1 EGLAAAAGGGRP
13 GGGEAD
19 GIGGDFNRS
28 GGNGG
33 ARPASSP
40 RGESSLDG
48 RQENGAS
55 RGEVE
60 VSETD
65 GDHGFDAG
73 AALAEVVR
81 DVAGGQRHVEL
92 VAALRAP
99 DVQSDGPRDRQA
111 PGGVRVARARD
122 VHGGLRGPGDAIPAG
137 REETR

>member
-19 GIGGDFNRS
+19 GIGGDFKRS

-73 AALAEVVR
+73 AALAGGGP
-81 DVAGGQRHVEL
+81 DVAGRQAHGEPVP
-92 VAALRAP
+92 ALRAP
-99 DVQSDGPRDRQA
+99 AAQA
-111 PGGVRVARARD
+111 
-122 VHGGLRGPGDAIPAG
+122 
-137 REETR
+137 